1 MKTPTEVALER
12 VAKAVEQ
19 MTRTM
24 NDFTKVLEK
33 QNQILLSA
41 FQAVPT
47 YRDVEVTQTI
57 ENNDQT
63 VKEVM
68 DSLSSGQKSVINH
81 LIGSKD

>member
-12 VAKAVEQ
+12 AAKASEQ
-19 MTRTM
+19 MTRAI
-24 NDFTKVLEK
+24 NDLAKIMEK
-33 QNQILLSA
+33 QNQIILAA
-41 FQAVPT
+41 FQAMPK
-47 YRDVEVTQTI
+47 YRDIEVTQTI